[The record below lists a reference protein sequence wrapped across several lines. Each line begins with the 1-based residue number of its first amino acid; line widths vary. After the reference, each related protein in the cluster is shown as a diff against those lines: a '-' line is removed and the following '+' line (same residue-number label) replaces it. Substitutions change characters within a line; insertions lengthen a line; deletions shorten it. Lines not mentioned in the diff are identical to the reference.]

1 MAPFAADRYGNASGS
16 HRLARQARTALE
28 EARDVV
34 AEQLGAAP
42 GDVIFTSG
50 GTEADNL
57 AVLGTLAT
65 LERSAAAPDGPAT
78 EPAVVVTSAVEHAA
92 VLVPARAAA
101 GRRWPPVRHRE
112 APVDAAG
119 AVDLARLADVLG
131 PDVVLVSVMLA
142 NNEVGTVQ
150 PFDDVVAL
158 VRQAAP
164 RAVVHTDAVQAAPWL
179 DVATAAAAADLVSVS
194 AHKVGGP
201 KGAGALVARAG
212 VSLAP
217 LLHGGGQERD
227 RRSGTHDVAG
237 AVGLATALAVVADQ
251 RVEASARVAALRDR
265 LVDGLLAAVPGTVE
279 SAPRTASCPAT
290 ATSVSTG
297 STRKSC
303 SSCSTTRASARRP
316 GRPVPAAR
324 SSRAMSCWPWASH
337 RPRPGPASGSRSAT
351 RRPRPTSTG
360 PWPPSR
366 RRSPASGTDGA
377 PGRRTGALGWRRG
390 RAKRTDRPGKLAES
404 ESCVCS
410 WLCPAGSTP
419 RSRPRCSSR
428 PATTSSGRRSSCG
441 AARRTPAAARWPT
454 STTPAGWLSSSAS
467 PTTSS
472 T

>member
-1 MAPFAADRYGNASGS
+1 MAPFTADRYGNASGS
-16 HRLARQARTALE
+16 HQLARQARTALE

-57 AVLGTLAT
+57 AVLGTLAA
-65 LERSAAAPDGPAT
+65 LEPSAAAPDDPT
-78 EPAVVVTSAVEHAA
+78 TDPVVVVTSAVEHAA
-92 VLVPARAAA
+92 VLVPCRAAA

-119 AVDLARLADVLG
+119 AVDLDRLAELLG

-158 VRQAAP
+158 VRRAAP

-179 DVATAAAAADLVSVS
+179 DLATAAAGADLVSVS

-251 RVEASARVAALRDR
+251 RVEASVRVGDRRDR
-265 LVDGLLAAVPGTVE
+265 LADGLLAAVPGTVE
-279 SAPRTASCPAT
+279 SAARDRVLPGHCHVRFDGVDQEELLVLLDDAGICASAGSACASGAVEPSHVLLAMGVPPAEARTGIRFT
-290 ATSVSTG
+290 LG
-297 STRKSC
+297 H
-303 SSCSTTRASARRP
+303 STTAADVDRVLAAVPPAIAR
-316 GRPVPAAR
+316 
-324 SSRAMSCWPWASH
+324 
-337 RPRPGPASGSRSAT
+337 
-351 RRPRPTSTG
+351 
-360 PWPPSR
+360 
-366 RRSPASGTDGA
+366 
-377 PGRRTGALGWRRG
+377 LRG
-390 RAKRTDRPGKLAES
+390 
-404 ESCVCS
+404 
-410 WLCPAGSTP
+410 
-419 RSRPRCSSR
+419 
-428 PATTSSGRRSSCG
+428 
-441 AARRTPAAARWPT
+441 
-454 STTPAGWLSSSAS
+454 
-467 PTTSS
+467 
-472 T
+472 

>member
-57 AVLGTLAT
+57 AVLGPLAA

-92 VLVPARAAA
+92 VLVPCRVAA
-101 GRRWPPVRHRE
+101 GRRWPLVRHRE

-158 VRQAAP
+158 VRRAAP

-179 DVATAAAAADLVSVS
+179 DVAAAAAAADLVSVS

-212 VSLAP
+212 VGLAP

-227 RRSGTHDVAG
+227 RRSGTNDVAG
-237 AVGLATALAVVADQ
+237 AVGLATALAVVAG
-251 RVEASARVAALRDR
+251 RRAEASARVAGLRDQ
-265 LVDGLLAAVPGTVE
+265 LADGLAAAVPGLVE
-279 SAPRTASCPAT
+279 SAPRDRVLPGHCHVRFDGVDQEELLVLLDDAGICASAGSACASGAVEPSHVLLAMGVPPAE
-290 ATSVSTG
+290 ARTG
-297 STRKSC
+297 IRFTLGH
-303 SSCSTTRASARRP
+303 STTAADVDRALAAVPPAIAR
-316 GRPVPAAR
+316 
-324 SSRAMSCWPWASH
+324 
-337 RPRPGPASGSRSAT
+337 
-351 RRPRPTSTG
+351 
-360 PWPPSR
+360 
-366 RRSPASGTDGA
+366 
-377 PGRRTGALGWRRG
+377 LRG
-390 RAKRTDRPGKLAES
+390 
-404 ESCVCS
+404 
-410 WLCPAGSTP
+410 
-419 RSRPRCSSR
+419 
-428 PATTSSGRRSSCG
+428 
-441 AARRTPAAARWPT
+441 
-454 STTPAGWLSSSAS
+454 
-467 PTTSS
+467 
-472 T
+472 

>member
-1 MAPFAADRYGNASGS
+1 VLPEVVEAMAPFAADRYGNASGS

-57 AVLGTLAT
+57 AVLGPLAA
-65 LERSAAAPDGPAT
+65 LERSAAAPGDPAT

-150 PFDDVVAL
+150 PLDDVAAL

-179 DVATAAAAADLVSVS
+179 DVARAAAAADLVSVS

-212 VSLAP
+212 VGLAP
-217 LLHGGGQERD
+217 LLYGGGQERD
-227 RRSGTHDVAG
+227 RRSGTNDVAG
-237 AVGLATALAVVADQ
+237 AVGLATALAVVAGR
-251 RVEASARVAALRDR
+251 RVDESARIAALRDR
-265 LVDGLLAAVPGTVE
+265 LADGLAAAVPGLVE
-279 SAPRTASCPAT
+279 SAPRDRVLPGHCHVRFDGVDQEELLVLLDDAGIC
-290 ATSVSTG
+290 
-297 STRKSC
+297 
-303 SSCSTTRASARRP
+303 ASAGSACASGAVEP
-316 GRPVPAAR
+316 SHVLLAMGVPAAE
-324 SSRAMSCWPWASH
+324 A
-337 RPRPGPASGSRSAT
+337 
-351 RRPRPTSTG
+351 
-360 PWPPSR
+360 
-366 RRSPASGTDGA
+366 
-377 PGRRTGALGWRRG
+377 RTGIRFTLGH
-390 RAKRTDRPGKLAES
+390 
-404 ESCVCS
+404 
-410 WLCPAGSTP
+410 
-419 RSRPRCSSR
+419 
-428 PATTSSGRRSSCG
+428 
-441 AARRTPAAARWPT
+441 
-454 STTPAGWLSSSAS
+454 STTAADVDRALAAVPPAIARLRD
-467 PTTSS
+467 
-472 T
+472 